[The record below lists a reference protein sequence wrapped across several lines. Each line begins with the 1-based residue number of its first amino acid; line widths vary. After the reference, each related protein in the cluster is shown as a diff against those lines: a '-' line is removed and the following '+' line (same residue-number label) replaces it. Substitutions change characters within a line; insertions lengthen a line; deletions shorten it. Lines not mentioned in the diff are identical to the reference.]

1 MSQHPRLLFFQPSI
15 DFEQRII
22 HSSFVHPFFPPL
34 FSFYRR
40 YVSLRSFSIFF
51 SFLSPFSRE
60 YFSVIFSLSLSLA
73 RVIFRMGKRVDSN
86 SIGQDADR
94 SRVIFLLNRLQ
105 TLYLQK
111 PRTDSGTGFFLLN
124 GNSYHSMRLRMNR
137 QYSAK
142 FIFDVQVYVSAVW
155 PEYRPGDHQRGRE
168 TGKFAKFR
176 SRSNR
181 LERPRRVSSG
191 AFVASNRISLV
202 TSMRSYQPMS
212 IIIQEKKNS
221 LSPINFS

>member
-1 MSQHPRLLFFQPSI
+1 
-15 DFEQRII
+15 
-22 HSSFVHPFFPPL
+22 
-34 FSFYRR
+34 
-40 YVSLRSFSIFF
+40 
-51 SFLSPFSRE
+51 
-60 YFSVIFSLSLSLA
+60 
-73 RVIFRMGKRVDSN
+73 MGKRVDSN

-181 LERPRRVSSG
+181 LETKARLVWRIRRVQQDFSSNFD
-191 AFVASNRISLV
+191 ALVSSNGYNYIKKEFIIAILISFE
-202 TSMRSYQPMS
+202 Y
-212 IIIQEKKNS
+212 
-221 LSPINFS
+221 